1 MAKSKTVALGKTR
14 IPKDMRVYAIGD
26 IHDCIVELKELLKL
40 IKKDLKQH
48 PIEKHRIIF
57 IGDYVDR
64 GPDSNAVIDRLI
76 KLREKSHPVT
86 FLRGNHEEK
95 LITAF
100 TAIDR
105 RNISGFIKYGGPET
119 LQSYC
124 LTGKAVNRILGS
136 NPRSKDYEKFSSEV
150 RSHRGKVHV
159 EFLTSLP
166 TSTIEG
172 DYFFCHAGVN
182 FFCHARVNPRT
193 SFDIQP
199 DYDLIWMREPFLF
212 WGKPLEKVVVHGH
225 TPRRWVGTHPHRINV
240 DTSCVYGNLLT
251 AVVLEGKSQRFLQVA
266 AKENYRQGD

>member
-1 MAKSKTVALGKTR
+1 MADKKTVERGKSK
-14 IPKDMRVYAIGD
+14 ISKDMRVYAIGD
-26 IHDCIVELKELLKL
+26 IHGCIDELKELLKL
-40 IKKDLKQH
+40 IKQDLKES
-48 PIEKHRIIF
+48 PIAQHRIIF

-64 GPDSNAVIDRLI
+64 GPDSKAVIDRLI
-76 KLREKSHPVT
+76 KMRDKGHPVT

-105 RNISGFIKYGGPET
+105 RNMAGFIKYGGPET
-119 LQSYC
+119 LQSYG
-124 LTGKAVNRILGS
+124 LTGKAVDRILGK
-136 NPRSKDYEKFSSEV
+136 NPSSKDYERFSKEV
-150 RSHRGKVHV
+150 RSHLGKSHV

-166 TSTIEG
+166 TSTVEG

-182 FFCHARVNPRT
+182 PRA
-193 SFDIQP
+193 SFDLQR
-199 DYDLIWMREPFLF
+199 DYDLIWMREPFLS

-225 TPRRWVGTHPHRINV
+225 TPRQRVGKHPHRINV

-251 AVVLEGKSQRFLQVA
+251 AVVLEGKSQRYLHVA

>member
-1 MAKSKTVALGKTR
+1 MAKSKTVELGKAR

-26 IHDCIVELKELLKL
+26 IHGCIDELKDMLKL
-40 IKKDLKQH
+40 IKKDLKEH
-48 PIEKHRIIF
+48 PVKNHRIIF
-57 IGDYVDR
+57 VGDYVDR
-64 GPDSNAVIDRLI
+64 GPDSKAVIDRLI
-76 KLREKSHPVT
+76 KMREKGHNVT

-105 RNISGFIKYGGPET
+105 RNMSGFIKYGGPET
-119 LQSYC
+119 LASYG
-124 LTGKAVNRILGS
+124 LTGKAVDRILGS
-136 NPRSKDYEKFSSEV
+136 NPSKKDYEKFSSEV
-150 RSHRGKVHV
+150 RSHLGKTHV

-182 FFCHARVNPRT
+182 PRA
-193 SFDIQP
+193 SFDIQR
-199 DYDLIWMREPFLF
+199 DYDLIWMREPFLS

-225 TPRRWVGTHPHRINV
+225 TPRQRIGEHPHRINV

-251 AVVLEGKSQRFLQVA
+251 AAVLEDKSQRYLHVA
-266 AKENYRQGD
+266 AKMNYRRGD